1 MGFDG
6 LSQNQR
12 KILCEYFVSHKD
24 LGSVYGLPL
33 FPTLGGSYISL
44 NNRKTATPCYIALTS
59 DEVDIFRESAGDAIP
74 LDQLQP
80 PVAALVREKC
90 ATQANVDL
98 LSPPSVIAYLIS
110 EPQPLS
116 EQRSAKFW
124 TWLEKWQYHDPVM
137 VLLKSS
143 SVLRL
148 IPTSKG
154 PQLVSSPVFRAPDLP
169 SFEKLGLPFLSSV
182 LPSTVVQFLNRH
194 GVIKESNDMNHFLAA
209 IDLAAL
215 QPLSDDEAKSML
227 DHISTSYKSLSTE
240 NLTKLKQ
247 LPVFPVSQPLIE
259 RNGPVKWRA
268 IDSLNVKGISP
279 TSLVPLID
287 KIDFL
292 DKSCITNPSCS
303 LWKALKLPIFKDED
317 IVLLALGQFS
327 TQPKHLQASFTSYI
341 RRKHRLTD
349 SIVSLLRKTQFIR
362 SSEGSLQSPMEVVD
376 PNSRLKNLFPAVS
389 SSRLTPIVEDDYDRT
404 ILDDLRKMGMMKSFL
419 SLDIVQERISYIS
432 ENHSSADALTVARSL
447 LSLVNHPSFVCA
459 DLSIDRSLRWLPTQ
473 AGLVSSNDCINS
485 GRQDT
490 DLFDEV
496 LKTLDDTISIT
507 PSFRDLLNWDKPLPL
522 EVLLN
527 QLDRVLGRPSSAV
540 QYRKIR
546 EIIKELATRQLQDA
560 DLKGLQYVIA
570 ERPWVPT
577 ESGTLVPPSR
587 CVFVNN
593 PSAGYFHEISFSRA
607 EGQVFSFLLKMGCHE
622 R

>member
-1 MGFDG
+1 M
-6 LSQNQR
+6 
-12 KILCEYFVSHKD
+12 
-24 LGSVYGLPL
+24 
-33 FPTLGGSYISL
+33 
-44 NNRKTATPCYIALTS
+44 
-59 DEVDIFRESAGDAIP
+59 FRESAGDAIF

-80 PVAALVREKC
+80 AVAALVQEKC
-90 ATQANVDL
+90 ATQVNIDL
-98 LSPPSVIAYLIS
+98 LSPPSVVAYLIS
-110 EPQPLS
+110 EPRPLS
-116 EQRSAKFW
+116 EQRLAKFW
-124 TWLEKWQYHDPVM
+124 TWLEKWQHRDPVM

-143 SVLRL
+143 SGLRL

-154 PQLVSSPVFRAPDLP
+154 TQPVSSPVFRAPDLP

-182 LPSTVVQFLNRH
+182 LPSTVIQFLNHH
-194 GVIKESNDMNHFLAA
+194 GVIKETNDMNNFLAA
-209 IDLAAL
+209 IDLAVL
-215 QPLSDDEAKSML
+215 QPLRDDEAKAML
-227 DHISTSYKSLSTE
+227 DHISTSYKSLSTK

-259 RNGPVKWRA
+259 HNASVKWRA

-279 TSLVPLID
+279 TSLVPLIN
-287 KIDFL
+287 KVDFL

-303 LWKALKLPIFKDED
+303 LWKALELPVFKDED

-327 TQPKHLQASFTSYI
+327 TQPKHLQALFISCI

-349 SIVSLLRKTQFIR
+349 SIVSLLRKTQFIH
-362 SSEGSLQSPMEVVD
+362 SSDGSLQSPMEVVD
-376 PNSRLKNLFPAVS
+376 PDSRLKGLFPVVS
-389 SSRLTPIVEDDYDRT
+389 SSRLIPIVEDDYDRT
-404 ILDDLRKMGMMKSFL
+404 ILDGLRKMGMMKSSL

-432 ENHSSADALTVARSL
+432 ENHTSADALTVARSL

-459 DLSIDRSLRWLPTQ
+459 DLFIDRSLRWLPTR

-485 GRQDT
+485 RRRDT

-496 LKTLDDTISIT
+496 LNTLDDNISIT
-507 PSFRDLLNWDKPLPL
+507 PSFRALLNWDKPLPL
-522 EVLLN
+522 DVLLK
-527 QLDRVLGRPSSAV
+527 QLDRVLGRPSCSV

-560 DLKGLQYVIA
+560 DLKAFQNVIA

-577 ESGTLVPPSR
+577 ESGTLASPSR
-587 CVFVNN
+587 SVFVSD
-593 PSAGYFHEISFSRA
+593 PSAGYFYEISFSRA

>member
-1 MGFDG
+1 MLVKWNKLLFDCYIPHAWSYLLKTLAEDVVCKDIFSSWPPCCSSITSGDGIYWRDILQATLKFATQPGLAIWPKISESETTTYVDLKSSLAVAKDLVRSEVLIPLARVGLTLVQLPQTHMQFLDNSITKLTPRAARDQIERRSLVPVGFDG

-268 IDSLNVKGISP
+268 IDSLNVKGISSM
-279 TSLVPLID
+279 SLVPLIGGHYTPPPFV
-287 KIDFL
+287 I
-292 DKSCITNPSCS
+292 KSYRIPTI
-303 LWKALKLPIFKDED
+303 PI
-317 IVLLALGQFS
+317 G
-327 TQPKHLQASFTSYI
+327 
-341 RRKHRLTD
+341 
-349 SIVSLLRKTQFIR
+349 
-362 SSEGSLQSPMEVVD
+362 
-376 PNSRLKNLFPAVS
+376 
-389 SSRLTPIVEDDYDRT
+389 
-404 ILDDLRKMGMMKSFL
+404 IL
-419 SLDIVQERISYIS
+419 
-432 ENHSSADALTVARSL
+432 
-447 LSLVNHPSFVCA
+447 
-459 DLSIDRSLRWLPTQ
+459 
-473 AGLVSSNDCINS
+473 
-485 GRQDT
+485 
-490 DLFDEV
+490 
-496 LKTLDDTISIT
+496 
-507 PSFRDLLNWDKPLPL
+507 
-522 EVLLN
+522 
-527 QLDRVLGRPSSAV
+527 
-540 QYRKIR
+540 
-546 EIIKELATRQLQDA
+546 
-560 DLKGLQYVIA
+560 
-570 ERPWVPT
+570 
-577 ESGTLVPPSR
+577 
-587 CVFVNN
+587 
-593 PSAGYFHEISFSRA
+593 
-607 EGQVFSFLLKMGCHE
+607 
-622 R
+622 